1 MKTIFMRKNLIAL
14 LTGAFLTTAVVS
26 CSKDDNTNG
35 NTETYNT
42 SGNASGAQQSPA
54 VATTGSGSLIGTY
67 DARTNNWQYT
77 INWTTL
83 TSAATAVQLFGP
95 ANAGVNENMLLA
107 LTITT
112 PGISGSAGGSV
123 TLTEQQE
130 AWLLAGQLY
139 YSVITAANITGE
151 IRGQITASP
160 N

>member
-1 MKTIFMRKNLIAL
+1 MKTIFIRKTLFAL
-14 LTGAFLTTAVVS
+14 LTGAFLATAAVS

-35 NTETYNT
+35 DTDTYNT
-42 SGNASGAQQSPA
+42 TGNASGSQQNPA
-54 VATTGSGSLIGTY
+54 VTTTGTGSLTGTY

-83 TSAATAVQLFGP
+83 TSTATAVQLFGP
-95 ANAGVNENMLLA
+95 ANAGVNGNMLLA

-112 PGISGSAGGSV
+112 PGINGSASGSV

-151 IRGQITASP
+151 IRGQITASA

>member
-1 MKTIFMRKNLIAL
+1 MKTIFMRKNLFAL
-14 LTGAFLTTAVVS
+14 LAGAFLATAAVS
-26 CSKDDNTNG
+26 CSKEDNTTG

-42 SGNASGAQQSPA
+42 TGNASGSQQSPA
-54 VATTGSGSLIGTY
+54 VTTAGSGSLAGTY

-77 INWTTL
+77 INWSTL

-95 ANAGVNENMLLA
+95 ANAGVNGNMLLA

-112 PGISGSAGGSV
+112 PGINGSASGNV

-139 YSVITAANITGE
+139 YSVITATNISGE
-151 IRGQITASP
+151 VRGQVTATT